1 MSISIGNDYFATQYA
16 TTKTESKADALTNK
30 LSQAE
35 TATDEEMLE
44 VCKEFETYLVEQVFK
59 QMRDVMTDEENQG
72 DYMNQFGD
80 MLYQE
85 YAKNI
90 AESGEIGLAKQLYES
105 MKRNA

>member
-1 MSISIGNDYFATQYA
+1 MSISIGNEYFATQYA

-35 TATDEEMLE
+35 KATDEEMLE

-72 DYMNQFGD
+72 DYMKQFGD

-85 YAKNI
+85 YAKSI
-90 AESGEIGLAKQLYES
+90 SESGEIGLAQQLYES

>member
-72 DYMNQFGD
+72 DYMNQCGD

-90 AESGEIGLAKQLYES
+90 AESGESGLAKQLYES